1 MRVNECL
8 RCDKTG
14 LPEGMML
21 CYDCILI
28 MQEERNKRSDLRL
41 KAAGLI
47 SNPRPNPEHKQ
58 GIFYCKNCSRIPV
71 DRQDNICR
79 TCQDS
84 IVKNAGKLPI
94 EPKIFPPSVQEL
106 NFIGTFF
113 TNNKSIVTIFQ
124 QSEMIIA
131 ATQNKVTIWLG
142 FIRHHAPMTDDP
154 HVIGF
159 NVWDAGGMCLERA
172 YGNVWDLKERIKEK
186 TA

>member
-1 MRVNECL
+1 MEQTESNKTCL
-8 RCDKTG
+8 MCDKQ
-14 LPEGMML
+14 LASPPGMAWL
-21 CYDCILI
+21 CVPCIEDLI
-28 MQEERNKRSDLRL
+28 TKRNTRL
-41 KAAGLI
+41 HNVG
-47 SNPRPNPEHKQ
+47 
-58 GIFYCKNCSRIPV
+58 GFYCQNCSRMPV
-71 DRQDNICR
+71 NRQGSICR

-84 IVKNAGKLPI
+84 IIKNAGKLPI
-94 EPKIFPPSVQEL
+94 EPKIFPPGVQEL
-106 NFIGTFF
+106 NFMGTFF

-159 NVWDAGGMCLERA
+159 NVWDAGGMCLERT

-186 TA
+186 SA